1 MIRIAATGY
10 ALASQAGTVQNWC
23 AGQGWAEPREAALL
37 ASGAAHYHH
46 TAAGETLTDIA
57 QAGLRALLDRAQIE
71 PSAIDLLVVYHT
83 SSCNTL
89 PAPFTLAGEL
99 RRRAGL
105 RRAQHFSVFQQHCV
119 SWVHGLSV
127 MQALFDRRPA
137 LQHAVLLGADTIM
150 NESLRAIGTNGI
162 QTDGSSAMLI
172 TRNSGAPVLGWATTN
187 DASGGIGTG
196 ILDDGTYVNDDT
208 YLWSLVST
216 MRRVMKAAGT
226 RPADITRVLPHN
238 VNLPAWQTAMNAA
251 GLPAERLFAGN
262 FARVGHAFGSDA
274 AINMQ
279 DSGALH
285 APGRALL
292 MSAGLGGCFGGC
304 IIETGVNQR
313 GGAAS

>member
-1 MIRIAATGY
+1 VIRIAATGY
-10 ALASQAGTVQNWC
+10 ALGSQRSTVQSWC
-23 AGQGWAEPREAALL
+23 DTQGWATPRTTALL

-46 TAAGETLTDIA
+46 AGEHETLTDIA
-57 QAGLRALLDRAQIE
+57 QAGLCALLERADIA
-71 PSAIDLLVVYHT
+71 PADIDLLVVFHT
-83 SSCNTL
+83 SACNTL

-105 RRAQHFSVFQQHCV
+105 RHAQHFSVFQQHCV

-127 MQALFDRRPA
+127 IHSLFTRRPC

-150 NESLRAIGTNGI
+150 NESLRAIGTNAI

-172 TRNSGAPVLGWATTN
+172 TRGRGAPVLDWASYN
-187 DASGGIGTG
+187 DARGGIGSG

-226 RPADITRVLPHN
+226 KPADITRVLPHN
-238 VNLPAWQTAMNAA
+238 VNLPAWQTAMRAA
-251 GLPAERLFAGN
+251 GLPAERLFTGN

-274 AINMQ
+274 AINVQ
-279 DSGALH
+279 DCGALRE
-285 APGRALL
+285 AGRALL
-292 MSAGLGGCFGGC
+292 ISAGLGGCAGGC
-304 IIETGVNQR
+304 VIETG
-313 GGAAS
+313 GAA